1 MVVVVVVAEA
11 VEEVEGEAPVQA
23 PAVAQVQ
30 APVVAEEVE
39 EVEEGVVPRQGV
51 PVGTLHLIL
60 DKQ

>member
-1 MVVVVVVAEA
+1 LVVAEA
-11 VEEVEGEAPVQA
+11 V
-23 PAVAQVQ
+23 
-30 APVVAEEVE
+30 EEVE